1 MYTSCSQRRFKA
13 KLMYVRI
20 LILKQHFDSSV
31 AYPTGTVPEL
41 KAKTKTC
48 ENLDKNLYI
57 KIKSLSFILMFYDL
71 CDQFLYKLMTTYLYA
86 ERNFLTVFRLNI

>member
-41 KAKTKTC
+41 KQKLKHVKILIKTFT
-48 ENLDKNLYI
+48 
-57 KIKSLSFILMFYDL
+57 
-71 CDQFLYKLMTTYLYA
+71 
-86 ERNFLTVFRLNI
+86 

>member
-1 MYTSCSQRRFKA
+1 MTISNTNWTVRLVSKEKCSFHYNTVQGNKCTIMYTSCSQRRFKA

-41 KAKTKTC
+41 KQKLKHVKILIKTFT
-48 ENLDKNLYI
+48 
-57 KIKSLSFILMFYDL
+57 
-71 CDQFLYKLMTTYLYA
+71 
-86 ERNFLTVFRLNI
+86 